1 MRSGFFSAVA
11 DAIFDGGTIS
21 GDLVVDGDLTV
32 NGNSTGAYDELVS
45 GNLAIGSED
54 KLFLDGGGD
63 TYIQEDSANNI
74 LFNSSTATFSGTVT
88 ADGFATTGNISGNI
102 TATQLNVE
110 ATGDLRLEDTT
121 GGEYVALQ
129 APGTVTSYTVTMPGA
144 VGSSGQALRSSDGS
158 GTLEWYT
165 PEEGDITSVVA
176 GTGLSGGGTAGAVTL
191 NLDGVTVDLFAGSAI
206 QVSGESFADNDTS
219 VMTSAAIA
227 NKIEAYGYTTEVG
240 DITSV
245 VAGTG
250 LSGGGSSGDVTL
262 NLDGV
267 TVALFEADAVQLS
280 SESFSDDN
288 TSLMTSAAI
297 ADKIEAYGY
306 TTEVGD
312 ITSVVAGTGLSG
324 GGASGDVTLTVS
336 GLTLS
341 ELAGSSVII
350 ESEGIG
356 NNDNDTTLATS
367 AAIIDYVANEIS
379 SSPTALSGMTDASIT
394 SPADASLL
402 LYDTGTSKW
411 RDGAMS
417 GDATIGDTGAIT
429 LTSTN
434 TNLTTLANVTT
445 VGAIASG
452 SWEATDVAVA
462 HGGTGASTAGD
473 ARTNLEVAV
482 GSDVQA
488 YHATL
493 DTVSD
498 GTYAGDD
505 NIVTVGTIATGT
517 WEGDTVAV
525 AQGGTGAT
533 SLNNLITLT
542 THTTGDYVGTIT
554 GGAGID
560 SDAATSGEGTTHTLS
575 LDLNELATETS
586 IADEDFIVMVDATDD
601 GSGKIT
607 FENLEDS
614 IFSSVSGDILITEA
628 GVSSIQSNSV
638 ALSTDTTGDYVSTI
652 TGGTGVTSSGNTSG
666 EGIAHSLSVDA
677 SQTQVTAV
685 GALDAGTITSGFG
698 SIDSGSSAITTTG
711 LISGGDLA
719 ITGSSTTIGTVT
731 SGVWNAGAVTSSGL
745 ISGVT
750 GDFSGD
756 LTVDGDLLVSGDS
769 VTVNTANITVE
780 DPLIKLASG
789 NDSADSVDI
798 GFYGLCDPS
807 GSQDTYTGLVRD
819 ASDAKYHLFDLLQAE
834 PTTTMNISGTGFDH
848 ADLHAGVITADD
860 GFTGDLTGNA
870 DTVTTNAN
878 LTGHVTSSGNAA
890 VLGSFTVAQL
900 STALSDA
907 SISGNN
913 TGDQTLPTDFVSAA
927 SGGTFGGSVTA
938 TGSFIIGDAD
948 MNEADL
954 EKLDGITDGAGAANK
969 ALVLDG
975 SADVAS
981 GLRNMTLSGIADAV
995 NYKVSGA
1002 QGSDGQV
1009 LTSTGAGVAWEA
1021 LPAGGVEG
1029 LNSSANATWLTVDS
1043 SENSLFAGVV
1053 TASGFTIGDAAITEA
1068 EFEILDGATV
1078 TTSELN
1084 ILDGVTS
1091 TAAELNILDGVTST
1105 AAELNILD
1113 GVTSTASELNILDG
1127 VTASTAEINLLDGL
1141 TTLSGSNT
1149 GDQTL
1154 PTDFVSKAS
1163 GGTFTGNVI
1172 IDKSGDG
1179 QTPLVIDT
1187 GNNEPL
1193 HFYNDS
1199 EQWNIK
1205 SAEALRLTSNG
1216 QYTGGIYIDGNAGDC
1231 TFGGNIYG
1239 SGSSLLLKSGSND
1252 NAFIGLYDDKS
1263 ISIYTDNV
1271 ERMRF
1276 GTTNANFGTGINTL
1290 IYGDGTTN
1298 TFFYIDSG
1306 NSSSGY
1312 IRFRD
1317 ATNDTRCGIQA
1328 DLQGDNNAY
1337 GDLSFMTGGNVLA
1350 LNLDRDQNAEFAG
1363 TITNAPSTDGA
1374 YAMFI
1379 NQQHATGWGLRIAGG
1394 ADSGD
1399 NLINAQNGSGTEKF
1413 VVKSDGSATFAD
1425 TVTATRYRTGS
1436 DGNVNTPAYAFNNST
1451 NTGIYAGTTNRI
1463 SFTNNG
1469 YKSFELLANG
1479 NAQFEQDIALQDG
1492 KSFWLDGIDED
1503 LELRAYAG
1511 NRFQFKHDN
1520 STICEIGADGV
1531 ESQVKGNFNH
1541 GMRVGT
1547 QSANESGYDGALYVT
1562 SHSSDFAIMVQT
1574 WSNLYGILVNCEN
1587 ETTHALAVYNDDA
1600 NAYKFIVDQ
1609 AGAVNCGAID
1619 ATGLELNGNNI
1630 TNAGQATFG
1639 GTTTGYRFKTGND
1652 GNNSTPAYAF
1662 QNSTNTGM
1670 YAGGT
1675 NCVTFTNNG
1684 SKSFEIKADQTAQ
1697 FEENVH
1703 FQEDIKLYSGRSLY
1717 FNDPWN
1723 TLELKE
1729 SGSSL
1734 KLLKSSSEIMSMGE
1748 DGIEAYKKGLFTRG
1762 MQIQT
1767 DGASQSGQDGALYV
1781 MGHASNWQI
1790 YVENRW
1796 NRPYGIKVHCENET
1810 THAFSV
1816 YNDDSNAYEFNV
1828 DAYGTVDLHNIK
1840 IDGNTDDGKF
1850 LRSEGSAGVS
1860 WQSAGVSNL
1869 INNSNATFLTVGS
1882 DETCQFHHN
1891 IYPVSDDTYACGTG
1905 SKKWQW
1911 VYTNGIKGSS
1921 VFDFEDISRINCNG
1935 AYLHGD
1941 TNNQEGQIENWEF
1954 CGIAGQVKSGGGS
1967 TDGTLV
1973 SDRGDSGVSWID
1985 AQLNVYS
1992 DGDCKVNFHRDWQAG
2007 DVYLNMSDD
2016 SSSST
2021 SKNYCWI
2028 RVTGGS
2034 STNIMEMKVGGN
2046 VNTQFKTYSTQIMK
2060 PLECDST
2067 VTCTSL
2073 TETSDLRIKDNIEQL
2088 TGALNT
2094 ISSLRGIT
2102 YTNKDTNKDSIG
2114 VIAQEVEEILPEL
2127 VGEDT
2132 SGMAN
2137 VRYTGLVPVLIEA
2150 IKELKNEVDALK
2162 HELN

>member
-88 ADGFATTGNISGNI
+88 ADSFSTTGNISGNI
-102 TATQLNVE
+102 TATQLNIE

-176 GTGLSGGGTAGAVTL
+176 GTGLSGGGTAGDVTL
-191 NLDGVTVDLFAGSAI
+191 NLDGVTVALFEADAVQLS
-206 QVSGESFADNDTS
+206 SESFSDNNTS
-219 VMTSAAIA
+219 LMTSAAIA
-227 NKIEAYGYTTEVG
+227 DKIESYGYTTEVG

-267 TVALFEADAVQLS
+267 TVALFEADAIQLS
-280 SESFSDDN
+280 NESFSDND
-288 TSLMTSAAI
+288 TSVMTSAAI
-297 ADKIEAYGY
+297 ANKIEAYGY

-324 GGASGDVTLTVS
+324 GGASGDVTLNVS

-341 ELAGSSVII
+341 ELAGTSVVI

-367 AAIIDYVANEIS
+367 AAIIDYVAGEIS
-379 SSPTALSGMTDASIT
+379 SSPTALSGMTDANIT

-429 LTSTN
+429 LTATN

-462 HGGTGASTAGD
+462 HGGTGASTAGN
-473 ARTNLEVAV
+473 ARTNLGVAV

-601 GSGKIT
+601 GSSKIT

-628 GVSSIQSNSV
+628 GVSTIQSNSV

-652 TGGTGVTSSGNTSG
+652 TGGTGITSSGNTSG

-698 SIDSGSSAITTTG
+698 SIDSGSSTITTTG

-745 ISGVT
+745 ISGVN

-789 NDSADSVDI
+789 NDSADTVDI
-798 GFYGLCDPS
+798 GFYGLCDPT
-807 GSQDTYTGLVRD
+807 GSQDTYTGLARD

-834 PTTTMNISGTGFDH
+834 PTTTINISGAGFDH
-848 ADLHAGVITADD
+848 ADLHAGTITSDD
-860 GFTGDLTGNA
+860 GFVGDLTGNA

-913 TGDQTLPTDFVSAA
+913 TGDQTLPTDFVSKA

-954 EKLDGITDGAGAANK
+954 EKLDGITNGAGAANK

-975 SADVAS
+975 NADVAS

-1002 QGSDGQV
+1002 QGSDGEV

-1053 TASGFTIGDAAITEA
+1053 TASGFTIGSAAITEA

-1091 TAAELNILDGVTST
+1091 TTAELNILDGVTST

-1127 VTASTAEINLLDGL
+1127 VTSTAAELNILDGVTSTTAELNILDGVTATTAEIN
-1141 TTLSGSNT
+1141 
-1149 GDQTL
+1149 
-1154 PTDFVSKAS
+1154 
-1163 GGTFTGNVI
+1163 
-1172 IDKSGDG
+1172 
-1179 QTPLVIDT
+1179 
-1187 GNNEPL
+1187 
-1193 HFYNDS
+1193 
-1199 EQWNIK
+1199 
-1205 SAEALRLTSNG
+1205 
-1216 QYTGGIYIDGNAGDC
+1216 YIDGVTSALQAQLDAKLPLTGGTLSDNLTIASNKAVYFGDS
-1231 TFGGNIYG
+1231 GEYIYG
-1239 SGSSLLLKSGSND
+1239 SGTHMYIASSGQIYLSAEGLNWTHTVNSNALSITKSGTGNSLNIVHSGSQNAISVDNNSDAGNAGIQVENTGARGPAIYATSDMGSNQGDPLVWLVAD
-1252 NAFIGLYDDKS
+1252 NENFDKEVLHIQNDGTQPAIVTS
-1263 ISIYTDNV
+1263 GAGNGGATFSGDISLKNGASVFVGEAVSSNSTEEGIYWHNEHSDYGIYRTSGSWSGNIYQQLKIDW
-1271 ERMRF
+1271 
-1276 GTTNANFGTGINTL
+1276 GTGIIMN
-1290 IYGDGTTN
+1290 GG
-1298 TFFYIDSG
+1298 
-1306 NSSSGY
+1306 
-1312 IRFRD
+1312 
-1317 ATNDTRCGIQA
+1317 
-1328 DLQGDNNAY
+1328 NAY
-1337 GDLSFMTGGNVLA
+1337 GASGVSIESDLAVAQSKKLYLDGGVGGTGDTFLW
-1350 LNLDRDQNAEFAG
+1350 
-1363 TITNAPSTDGA
+1363 S
-1374 YAMFI
+1374 
-1379 NQQHATGWGLRIAGG
+1379 
-1394 ADSGD
+1394 
-1399 NLINAQNGSGTEKF
+1399 NGSNQVDLHVGGTKVLQWTAANFSVEA
-1413 VVKSDGSATFAD
+1413 GYATFAD
-1425 TVTATRYRTGS
+1425 TVTAVRYRVSNTGS
-1436 DGNVNTPAYAFNNST
+1436 DSTPAYSFSAGTDTGMYQDST
-1451 NTGIYAGTTNRI
+1451 NKI

-1469 YKSFELLANG
+1469 SKSFELDASGNG
-1479 NAQFEQDIALQDG
+1479 LFEQDLSLENG
-1492 KSFWLDGIDED
+1492 KSFWLDGYDNN
-1503 LELRAYAG
+1503 LELKAQSSKFSFRYNNNVLIEFG
-1511 NRFQFKHDN
+1511 D
-1520 STICEIGADGV
+1520 SEI
-1531 ESQVKGNFNH
+1531 ESMKKANFGY
-1541 GMRVGT
+1541 GMRVSS
-1547 QSANESGYDGALYVT
+1547 QSDNGSGYDGALYVT
-1562 SHSSDFAIMVQT
+1562 SHASDWAIMVQT
-1574 WSNLYGILVNCEN
+1574 WSNTKGILVNCEN
-1587 ETTHALAVYNDDA
+1587 ETTHALAVYNDDS
-1600 NAYKFIVDQ
+1600 NEYKFIVDQ
-1609 AGAVNCGAID
+1609 AG
-1619 ATGLELNGNNI
+1619 
-1630 TNAGQATFG
+1630 
-1639 GTTTGYRFKTGND
+1639 
-1652 GNNSTPAYAF
+1652 
-1662 QNSTNTGM
+1662 
-1670 YAGGT
+1670 
-1675 NCVTFTNNG
+1675 
-1684 SKSFEIKADQTAQ
+1684 
-1697 FEENVH
+1697 
-1703 FQEDIKLYSGRSLY
+1703 
-1717 FNDPWN
+1717 
-1723 TLELKE
+1723 
-1729 SGSSL
+1729 
-1734 KLLKSSSEIMSMGE
+1734 
-1748 DGIEAYKKGLFTRG
+1748 
-1762 MQIQT
+1762 
-1767 DGASQSGQDGALYV
+1767 
-1781 MGHASNWQI
+1781 
-1790 YVENRW
+1790 
-1796 NRPYGIKVHCENET
+1796 
-1810 THAFSV
+1810 
-1816 YNDDSNAYEFNV
+1816 
-1828 DAYGTVDLHNIK
+1828 TVDLRNIK
-1840 IDGNTDDGKF
+1840 INGSTDSDKF
-1850 LRSEGSAGVS
+1850 LRSNGSSVSWEEAGVS
-1860 WQSAGVSNL
+1860 GLTNKSNTTWLTVDSSEDCIFKGNITIYPHSSGAGQLKIRSNGTQEPNLQLWSDSSGSALYQMYSDSSKYFYTFVDGQQQTRAYKSGSQVNTEFKGEVIINDSSNNGFFTAHGSSKAYQVGNYHNKALYYNDTHTIGFNSAGIVFTGGVADFNGTVDAANFKVSG
-1869 INNSNATFLTVGS
+1869 AQGS
-1882 DETCQFHHN
+1882 DGQVLT
-1891 IYPVSDDTYACGTG
+1891 STG
-1905 SKKWQW
+1905 SGVQW
-1911 VYTNGIKGSS
+1911 ESASASDTFTSAITVNMSS
-1921 VFDFEDISRINCNG
+1921 HPRVRYS
-1935 AYLHGD
+1935 
-1941 TNNQEGQIENWEF
+1941 
-1954 CGIAGQVKSGGGS
+1954 VGGS
-1967 TDGTLV
+1967 LKFQTGWD
-1973 SDRGDSGVSWID
+1973 
-1985 AQLNVYS
+1985 
-1992 DGDCKVNFHRDWQAG
+1992 
-2007 DVYLNMSDD
+2007 
-2016 SSSST
+2016 T
-2021 SKNYCWI
+2021 SNNEF
-2028 RVTGGS
+2028 V
-2034 STNIMEMKVGGN
+2034 
-2046 VNTQFKTYSTQIMK
+2046 
-2060 PLECDST
+2060 
-2067 VTCTSL
+2067 L
-2073 TETSDLRIKDNIEQL
+2073 TPETSDLNSTEKGIRIKSSGEIFVKKEFEMNGDYLAILDPN
-2088 TGALNT
+2088 ADS
-2094 ISSLRGIT
+2094 ISSDVGLGRYLKLASPNSKVGILFGGAANNYNPWEIYMDNGSNLHFYGDGDVRMNIAFNGNVTGSHGNYHVSSDERLKKDIVTIPDALDKVLALRGVNFKWKDEEVG
-2102 YTNKDTNKDSIG
+2102 TNLMMG
-2114 VIAQEVEEILPEL
+2114 LIAQETESVIPEVVHTQSKGDKIKAVEYQFI
-2127 VGEDT
+2127 VG
-2132 SGMAN
+2132 
-2137 VRYTGLVPVLIEA
+2137 VLIEA
-2150 IKELKNEVDALK
+2150 VKELNEKVVAL
-2162 HELN
+2162 ENA